1 MRKVIAAQG
10 FLPENHPKEAGRYLQ
25 TRNHTDIH
33 LFTSQLKAVFYDTLF
48 YHLALSEFEQ
58 QKKRLGRTGY
68 SVSAMICAFV
78 VMKCEGFDITK
89 KLPSYWT
96 YDRFFIDT
104 IAQKAAVQIRIY
116 LQTNCE

>member
-33 LFTSQLKAVFYDTLF
+33 LFTSQPKAVFHDSLF

-68 SVSAMICAFV
+68 PVSAMICAFA
-78 VMKCEGFDITK
+78 VMKCAGFDITK

-96 YDRFFIDT
+96 YDRFLIDT
-104 IAQKAAVQIRIY
+104 MAQKAAVQIRIY